1 MQDTAAWTLGRVC
14 ELIPEAA
21 INPVTLQPLL
31 EALVA
36 GLASEPRVASNVC
49 WAFSSLA
56 EAAYEAAD
64 CSEEEETPQTYCLS
78 PFFSPIVEKL
88 LWTTDREDAGAS
100 NLRAAAYEALM
111 ETVKNSPKDCY
122 EVVQSTT
129 LIILQRLQQVL
140 QMEGHIQNQSDR
152 LQFNDLQSLLCATL
166 QSVLRKVEPAH
177 APAISDT
184 IMTALLQM
192 FQSST
197 QQRSGGVQEDAL
209 MAVSTLVEILGEGF
223 IKYMDAFKP
232 FLLIGLKNVAEYQVC
247 HAAVGLVG
255 DICRALGNKIV
266 LFSDEIMEV
275 LMTNLGD
282 NSVHRTVKP
291 QILSIFGDLALA
303 VGPAFV
309 KYLDLVMT
317 TLMQASQAQVD
328 RTDYDMVDYLNELR
342 EGCLE
347 AYTGIIQ
354 GLKGDGLNGS
364 PELVRVQPHV
374 GYIIQFITVIA
385 QDSKHSDGSIA
396 ASAGLIGDLCAA
408 YGRDIVGLLD
418 VEPIAELLTQG
429 RRSKTSKTKTL
440 STWATKEIRKLKN
453 ATSNGP

>member
-1 MQDTAAWTLGRVC
+1 
-14 ELIPEAA
+14 
-21 INPVTLQPLL
+21 
-31 EALVA
+31 VA
-36 GLASEPRVASNVC
+36 GLGSEPRVASNVC

-64 CSEEEETPQTYCLS
+64 CTEEEETPQTYSLS

-255 DICRALGNKIV
+255 DICRALGNKII

-275 LMTNLGD
+275 LMTNLSD
-282 NSVHRTVKP
+282 SSVHRTVKP

-303 VGPAFV
+303 VGPSFV

-328 RTDYDMVDYLNELR
+328 RSDYDMLDYLNELR

-354 GLKGDGLNGS
+354 GLRGDGLNGS

-374 GYIIQFITVIA
+374 GYIVQFITVIA
-385 QDSKHSDGSIA
+385 QDSKHSDGSVA

-408 YGRDIVGLLD
+408 FGRDIVGLLD
-418 VEPIAELLTQG
+418 VEPISELLTQG
-429 RRSKTSKTKTL
+429 RRSKTNKTKTL

-453 ATSNGP
+453 ATSTGP